1 MIARE
6 GLVFIFSGCVLTVL
20 LILLS
25 AALDNP
31 WLFGLSLV
39 AGLLTLFVVYFFRD
53 PKRDFAWEEN
63 VIVAPADGKIVGI
76 DRIPNHPFIEGDGI
90 KISIFLSVFDVHINR
105 VPADGV
111 IDYVKYIPGKF
122 FAANLDKASDKNEHT
137 EIGMTTT
144 GGNKIMFKQIAG
156 LIARRIVCR
165 LSQGDKVLAGS
176 RFGLI
181 RFGSRT
187 ELFLPVE
194 SRLLVKVGDRV
205 KGTRTIMGYLPEKNT
220 VNGNEQRTGQKNVEL

>member
-6 GLVFIFSGCVLTVL
+6 GLIFIFSGCLLTIL

-31 WLFGLSLV
+31 WLFGLSLL
-39 AGLLTLFVVYFFRD
+39 AGLLTLFVIYFFRD

-63 VIVAPADGKIVGI
+63 VIVAPADGRIVSI
-76 DRIPNHPFIEGDGI
+76 DTVANYPFVEGDVI
-90 KISIFLSVFDVHINR
+90 KVAIFLSVFDVHINR

-111 IDYVKYIPGKF
+111 IDYVKYVPGKF
-122 FAANLDKASDKNEHT
+122 FAANMDKASEENEHT

-144 GGNKIMFKQIAG
+144 GGEKIVFKQIAG

-165 LSQGDKVLAGS
+165 LDEGDKVLAGS

-187 ELFLPVE
+187 ELYLPVK
-194 SRLLVKVGDRV
+194 SRLLVKAGDRV
-205 KGTRTIMGYLPEKNT
+205 KGARSVIGYLPEKT
-220 VNGNEQRTGQKNVEL
+220 E

>member
-6 GLVFIFSGCVLTVL
+6 GLIFIFSGCLLTIL

-31 WLFGLSLV
+31 WLFGLSLL
-39 AGLLTLFVVYFFRD
+39 AGLLTLFVIYFFRD

-63 VIVAPADGKIVGI
+63 VIVAPADGRIVSI
-76 DRIPNHPFIEGDGI
+76 DTVANHPFVEGDVI
-90 KISIFLSVFDVHINR
+90 KVAIFLSVFDVHINR

-111 IDYVKYIPGKF
+111 IDFVKYVPGKF
-122 FAANLDKASDKNEHT
+122 FAANMDKASEENEHT

-144 GGNKIMFKQIAG
+144 GGEKIVFKQIAG

-165 LSQGDKVLAGS
+165 LDEGDKVLAGS

-187 ELFLPVE
+187 ELYLPVK
-194 SRLLVKVGDRV
+194 SRLLVKAGDRV
-205 KGTRTIMGYLPEKNT
+205 KGARSVIGYLPEKT
-220 VNGNEQRTGQKNVEL
+220 E

>member
-6 GLVFIFSGCVLTVL
+6 GLIFIFSGCALTVL

-31 WLFGLSLV
+31 WLFGLSLLV
-39 AGLLTLFVVYFFRD
+39 GLLTLFVVYFFRD
-53 PKRDFAWEEN
+53 PQRDFAWEEN
-63 VIVAPADGKIVGI
+63 VVVAPADGKIVGI
-76 DRIPNHPFIEGDGI
+76 NQVTSHPFIGGDAI

-111 IDYVKYIPGKF
+111 IDYVNYVPGKF
-122 FAANLDKASDKNEHT
+122 FAANLDKASDQNEHT

-144 GGNKIMFKQIAG
+144 GGAKIVFKQIAG

-165 LSQGDKVLAGS
+165 LSKGEKVLAGS
-176 RFGLI
+176 KFGLI

-187 ELFLPVE
+187 ELYLPVG
-194 SRLLVKVGDRV
+194 SRLLVEVGDHV
-205 KGTRTIMGYLPEKNT
+205 QGTRTIIGYLPETNS
-220 VNGNEQRTGQKNVEL
+220 VNENEQRTDQENVEL